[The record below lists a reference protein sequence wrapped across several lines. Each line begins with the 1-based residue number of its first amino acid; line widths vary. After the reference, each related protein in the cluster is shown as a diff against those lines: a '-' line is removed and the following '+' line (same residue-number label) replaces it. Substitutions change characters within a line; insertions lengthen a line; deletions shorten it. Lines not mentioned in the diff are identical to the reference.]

1 MIVAAIAAPGAERRP
16 ARIISLVPAATEML
30 FAMGAGP
37 QVVAVGSFDNYPPQ
51 VKGLPRV
58 GALLDP
64 DVEKMLSLKPDLVVV
79 YATQTDLRTQ
89 LARAHVPLFDYRNT
103 TLDEV
108 SATMAAIGD
117 AAGHAAEAR
126 AVTARIRRELYDI
139 RARVAGRP
147 RPKTLLVFGR
157 ERLSLRGL
165 YVSGGYGFLD
175 DMLRVAGGEN
185 VFADIRHES
194 VQASTEQVLA
204 RRPEVIL
211 EIRAADSAW
220 PYAERAKEIGVWN
233 ALPALPAVR
242 AGRVQF
248 LIDDRLVVPG
258 PRVAEGTRLIAAAL
272 HPEAFK

>member
-1 MIVAAIAAPGAERRP
+1 
-16 ARIISLVPAATEML
+16 
-30 FAMGAGP
+30 
-37 QVVAVGSFDNYPPQ
+37 
-51 VKGLPRV
+51 V
-58 GALLDP
+58 GALVDP
-64 DVEKMLSLKPDLVVV
+64 DLERMLSLKPDLVVV

-126 AVTARIRRELYDI
+126 AVTARIRRELDDI